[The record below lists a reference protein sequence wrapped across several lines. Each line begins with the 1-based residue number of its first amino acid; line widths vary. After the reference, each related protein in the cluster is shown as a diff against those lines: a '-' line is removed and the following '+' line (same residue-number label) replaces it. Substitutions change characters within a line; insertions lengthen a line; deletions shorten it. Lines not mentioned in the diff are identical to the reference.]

1 MDNNSNNN
9 RTSVTANSS
18 SNTNATTTS
27 TTTTATTIANSSAS
41 SSSSS
46 SATTS
51 SIRQSHK
58 RTFSES
64 DSSSRTERHLCS
76 FSHLWIINYLS
87 SYIDDSNST
96 CLQSES
102 FSPVNT
108 PYSNTRWSLK
118 LYPRGLNE
126 KQHTNNNIAIFLKYV
141 SGTMPTIKA
150 KAEFSVVSRNN
161 ELVMLRSTNF
171 HTFSSGNDWGY
182 SEFLDGNYLN
192 SRRNDLITDDRLR
205 VYVRVV
211 LVDEKETTTGD
222 LLRHPHHH
230 HHPSS
235 ILPPPPPP
243 PPPPPS
249 TTTPTPSSQHQIQQ
263 QQQQQQ
269 QTSTIPKTQA
279 STSSSSA
286 SSSTATSINN
296 SNPSTT
302 STTSS
307 TIISGLFTDDKERFK
322 SLELLSNQVKTL
334 LDDERFADVH
344 IHVIPKQQITTQQ
357 QQQQQQLQSIINDDH
372 RKSNRIKH
380 QRISSKQQ
388 QHPSCSSCH
397 CTSEK
402 NKSTS
407 IINEQISDHHEQSSS
422 VICKDSESD
431 NFDCRH
437 STNLL
442 SQNYTSP
449 SSSSITP
456 TTRRTTRSTTSL
468 LSRIAQSSSSSSS
481 SSSET
486 NLSSLLSSSNCSTSF
501 IEPTSSSEICSSSSI
516 LSSNIK
522 RCSCICHYQDN
533 NTEQDFHIDIQQS
546 HLKYSNIT
554 PLAIFHAHKAILMS
568 RSSSF
573 STQIRSST
581 NYNNKI
587 SSKLPS
593 IDLYIDDLDP
603 STVRIMLI
611 YIYTGRLI
619 TSNDDI
625 KTNINAID
633 LFRAAV
639 KYDLHELR
647 QLAKSTMLDV
657 LKIDNAIEM
666 LEVSDQAN
674 DISLKQ
680 QVLAFIRTNASA
692 VSKTNNWVQFTKRYP
707 HLVIDAF
714 RSLVTPPS
722 TTNTKHNNNNNN
734 NNNNNSFHSTSLTTT
749 SKQYSKY
756 D

>member
-9 RTSVTANSS
+9 RTSVTANTS
-18 SNTNATTTS
+18 SNTNASTTTS
-27 TTTTATTIANSSAS
+27 TTTTNSSTPTS
-41 SSSSS
+41 SSGTS
-46 SATTS
+46 S

-126 KQHTNNNIAIFLKYV
+126 KQHTNNNIAIFLKYI

-211 LVDEKETTTGD
+211 LVDEKETATGD
-222 LLRHPHHH
+222 LLRHPHPAHH
-230 HHPSS
+230 HHHHHHASS

-243 PPPPPS
+243 PP
-249 TTTPTPSSQHQIQQ
+249 SSQHSA
-263 QQQQQQ
+263 QQQ
-269 QTSTIPKTQA
+269 QTSTTPKTQA

-286 SSSTATSINN
+286 SSSSATSMNN
-296 SNPSTT
+296 INPSST

-322 SLELLSNQVKTL
+322 SLELLSNQIKTL

-344 IHVIPKQQITTQQ
+344 IHVIPKQHTNHSQQ
-357 QQQQQQLQSIINDDH
+357 QQQPIIVDDH

-380 QRISSKQQ
+380 QRTSLKQ

-402 NKSTS
+402 NKSHSST
-407 IINEQISDHHEQSSS
+407 NEPISDHHEQSSS

-431 NFDCRH
+431 NLDSRH
-437 STNLL
+437 LTNLPTQ
-442 SQNYTSP
+442 SHASP
-449 SSSSITP
+449 ISSSTTP
-456 TTRRTTRSTTSL
+456 TTTRRTTRSTTSL
-468 LSRIAQSSSSSSS
+468 LSRIAQSSSSLTPSSS
-481 SSSET
+481 DI
-486 NLSSLLSSSNCSTSF
+486 NLSSSNCSSSSAEF
-501 IEPTSSSEICSSSSI
+501 SSSELCSSSSI
-516 LSSNIK
+516 LSLSSSIK
-522 RCSCICHYQDN
+522 RCSCICHHQDN
-533 NTEQDFHIDIQQS
+533 SEQDLHIDIQS
-546 HLKYSNIT
+546 AHIKYSNIT
-554 PLAIFHAHKAILMS
+554 PLATFHAHKAILMS

-573 STQIRSST
+573 ASQIRNNTTYNTT
-581 NYNNKI
+581 N
-587 SSKLPS
+587 SKLPS

-603 STVRIMLI
+603 STVRIMLV

-619 TSNDDI
+619 TSTDEI
-625 KTNINAID
+625 KANLNAID

-639 KYDLHELR
+639 KYDLNELR

-657 LKIDNAIEM
+657 LKVDNAIEM
-666 LEVSDQAN
+666 LEVSDHAN
-674 DISLKQ
+674 DTSLKQ
-680 QVLAFIRTNASA
+680 QVLAFIRSNASA
-692 VSKTNNWVQFTKRYP
+692 VSKTNNWIQFSKRHP
-707 HLVIDAF
+707 SLIIDAF

-722 TTNTKHNNNNNN
+722 TTNTKQHNNNTTTNTTNNNTNNN
-734 NNNNNSFHSTSLTTT
+734 NFHSTSLTTT

>member
-9 RTSVTANSS
+9 RASVTANTSSNINASTTSS
-18 SNTNATTTS
+18 S
-27 TTTTATTIANSSAS
+27 TTTATTNSSTATTS
-41 SSSSS
+41 SSSG
-46 SATTS
+46 ATS

-87 SYIDDSNST
+87 SYIDDANST

-211 LVDEKETTTGD
+211 LVDEKETATGD
-222 LLRHPHHH
+222 LIRHPQTPHHH
-230 HHPSS
+230 HHHHHASS

-243 PPPPPS
+243 PP
-249 TTTPTPSSQHQIQQ
+249 SSQSSVQS
-263 QQQQQQ
+263 Q
-269 QTSTIPKTQA
+269 QTSTTPKTQA

-286 SSSTATSINN
+286 SSSSATSLNN
-296 SNPSTT
+296 TNPSSA

-307 TIISGLFTDDKERFK
+307 IINFGLFTDDKERFK
-322 SLELLSNQVKTL
+322 SLELLSTQIKTL

-344 IHVIPKQQITTQQ
+344 IHVIPRQQIVQQTQPQ
-357 QQQQQQLQSIINDDH
+357 PTIIPDDH

-380 QRISSKQQ
+380 QRTSLKQQ
-388 QHPSCSSCH
+388 YPSCSSCH
-397 CTSEK
+397 CTIEK
-402 NKSTS
+402 NKSSST
-407 IINEQISDHHEQSSS
+407 IIDQIIDHHELSSS
-422 VICKDSESD
+422 AICKDSEVD
-431 NFDCRH
+431 NLDSRH
-437 STNLL
+437 STNHAA
-442 SQNYTSP
+442 QRHTSP
-449 SSSSITP
+449 SSSSTTP

-468 LSRIAQSSSSSSS
+468 LSRIAQSSSATES
-481 SSSET
+481 
-486 NLSSLLSSSNCSTSF
+486 NPSSSNCSTSSVEF
-501 IEPTSSSEICSSSSI
+501 SSSSSSELCSSSSI
-516 LSSNIK
+516 LSLSSHLK
-522 RCSCICHYQDN
+522 RCSCICHHQD
-533 NTEQDFHIDIQQS
+533 NTEQDSLHIDISQS
-546 HLKYSNIT
+546 QLKYANIT
-554 PLAIFHAHKAILMS
+554 PLATFHAHKAILIS

-573 STQIRSST
+573 AAQIRNST
-581 NYNNKI
+581 HYNTTN
-587 SSKLPS
+587 SKLPS
-593 IDLYIDDLDP
+593 IDLYIDDLDS
-603 STVRIMLI
+603 STVRIMLV

-619 TSNDDI
+619 TSNDEI
-625 KTNINAID
+625 KSNLNAID

-674 DISLKQ
+674 DASLKQ
-680 QVLAFIRTNASA
+680 QVLAFIRTNALA
-692 VSKTNNWVQFTKRYP
+692 VSKTNNWAQFTKRHP
-707 HLVIDAF
+707 HLIIDAF

-722 TTNTKHNNNNNN
+722 TTNTKPNNTNTNTTTTTTNNNNNN
-734 NNNNNSFHSTSLTTT
+734 FHSTSLTTT

>member
-18 SNTNATTTS
+18 SNATTTS
-27 TTTTATTIANSSAS
+27 TTTTITNPSAS

-46 SATTS
+46 SATSS

-222 LLRHPHHH
+222 LLRHPNHHH
-230 HHPSS
+230 HHPAS

-243 PPPPPS
+243 PTS
-249 TTTPTPSSQHQIQQ
+249 TPTPTPTPAPSSQHSIQQ
-263 QQQQQQ
+263 QQQQQ
-269 QTSTIPKTQA
+269 SSAIPKTQA

-286 SSSTATSINN
+286 SSSTATSMNN
-296 SNPSTT
+296 SNPSST

-322 SLELLSNQVKTL
+322 SLELLSGQVKTL

-344 IHVIPKQQITTQQ
+344 IHVIPKQQTTTQQ
-357 QQQQQQLQSIINDDH
+357 QQQQQQPIINDDH

-380 QRISSKQQ
+380 QRISSKQHQ

-402 NKSTS
+402 NKSPSTT
-407 IINEQISDHHEQSSS
+407 NEQISDHHEQSSS

-437 STNLL
+437 STNLS
-442 SQNYTSP
+442 SQNYTS
-449 SSSSITP
+449 SSSSSSFITP

-486 NLSSLLSSSNCSTSF
+486 NLSSLSCSTSF
-501 IEPTSSSEICSSSSI
+501 IEPSSSSEICSSSSI
-516 LSSNIK
+516 LSLSSNIK

-533 NTEQDFHIDIQQS
+533 TEQDIHMDIQPS

-573 STQIRSST
+573 STQLRNST
-581 NYNNKI
+581 SYNNKI
-587 SSKLPS
+587 NSKLPS

-603 STVRIMLI
+603 PTVRIMLI

-674 DISLKQ
+674 DVSLKQ
-680 QVLAFIRTNASA
+680 QVLAFIRSNASA
-692 VSKTNNWVQFTKRYP
+692 VSKTNNWLQFSKRYP

-722 TTNTKHNNNNNN
+722 TTNTKQHNNNANNN
-734 NNNNNSFHSTSLTTT
+734 FHSTTLTTT